1 VNVQQMWLDLR
12 RRWVWILVSAA
23 LVGGAGV
30 LMSSLAQPA
39 FVSTAR
45 LYLSTE
51 IQRSDPEKL
60 YAQYQITSAR
70 VASQMELLQSGL
82 MEQEVAELL
91 SSNGSTAEAQDV
103 TVTSPLNT
111 VVIDVQ
117 VSADTPEDARE
128 LANAYAEVA
137 GRLIPDIEGEGSPI
151 SVTVIDQPELGKS
164 VTRGPVANLMVGALL
179 GASLAAV
186 AIVVAGQL
194 RRRGGDPGRVR
205 S

>member
-1 VNVQQMWLDLR
+1 
-12 RRWVWILVSAA
+12 
-23 LVGGAGV
+23 
-30 LMSSLAQPA
+30 MSSLAQPS

-45 LYLSTE
+45 LYLSTD

-91 SSNGSTAEAQDV
+91 SSDGSTATAQDV

-117 VSADTPEDARE
+117 VAADTPEDAQE

-137 GRLIPDIEGEGSPI
+137 RRLIPDIEGEGSPI
-151 SVTVIDQPELGKS
+151 AVTVIDQPALGKS
-164 VTRGPVANLMVGALL
+164 VTRGPIASLVVGALL
-179 GASLAAV
+179 GAALAAV
-186 AIVVAGQL
+186 AIVAVGQL
-194 RRRGGDPGRVR
+194 RRRAGDRGQAQA
-205 S
+205 

>member
-1 VNVQQMWLDLR
+1 
-12 RRWVWILVSAA
+12 
-23 LVGGAGV
+23 
-30 LMSSLAQPA
+30 
-39 FVSTAR
+39 
-45 LYLSTE
+45 
-51 IQRSDPEKL
+51 
-60 YAQYQITSAR
+60 
-70 VASQMELLQSGL
+70 
-82 MEQEVAELL
+82 
-91 SSNGSTAEAQDV
+91 
-103 TVTSPLNT
+103 VTSPLNT